1 MVCGDGHS
9 RDIFPGAARGAVSRM
24 PAISL
29 GLAKPG
35 AYPAAMTDRDEAAF
49 LEFMTTE
56 RSASPRTITNYRDAL
71 AAYRTWRGE
80 GFKGWREADEDE
92 FRDYLFALMKQGL
105 KRSTIRLRFAALRSF
120 FKFLVLR
127 GGLGR
132 SPVAAVQLPKPE
144 RPLPVTLTIAQ
155 IDELLGLPLK
165 LPVDPKS
172 PPWLPLRD
180 AAILELF
187 YSCGLRISE
196 LLSLDVRDMD
206 FIGDTLR
213 VTGKGAKQRIVPIGG
228 PAVSA
233 IQRYRQEAAVT
244 SGPLFLSKRRTR
256 ITQQAV
262 DLLLR
267 KYLKHSAI
275 PFSISPH
282 KLRHSFATHLLDA
295 GADLR
300 SVQALLGHASL
311 STTQIYTH
319 VTRERLKKA
328 YDDAHPRA

>member
-1 MVCGDGHS
+1 
-9 RDIFPGAARGAVSRM
+9 
-24 PAISL
+24 
-29 GLAKPG
+29 
-35 AYPAAMTDRDEAAF
+35 MTDPDETAF
-49 LEFMTTE
+49 FDFMATE
-56 RSASPRTITNYRDAL
+56 RSASPRTLANYREAL
-71 AAYRTWRGE
+71 AAYRQWRGE
-80 GFKGWREADEDE
+80 KFAGWRMAVADD
-92 FRDYLFALMKQGL
+92 FRDYLFTLLKRGL
-105 KRSTIRLRFAALRSF
+105 KRATIRLRFAALRSF
-120 FKFLVLR
+120 YKFLVLR
-127 GGLGR
+127 RGLGR
-132 SPVAAVQLPKPE
+132 SPVADVQLPKPE
-144 RPLPVTLTIAQ
+144 RGLPVVLTVAQ
-155 IDELLGLPLK
+155 IDGLLGLPLR
-165 LPVDPKS
+165 LAADPKS
-172 PPWLPLRD
+172 PPWLPWRD

-196 LLSLDVRDMD
+196 LLALDVRDVD
-206 FIGDTLR
+206 FLGDTVQVL
-213 VTGKGAKQRIVPIGG
+213 GKGGKERIVPVGG

-262 DLLLR
+262 DQLLK
-267 KYLKHSAI
+267 KYLRHSDI
-275 PFSISPH
+275 PFAISPH

-319 VTRERLKKA
+319 VTKERLRQA

>member
-1 MVCGDGHS
+1 
-9 RDIFPGAARGAVSRM
+9 
-24 PAISL
+24 
-29 GLAKPG
+29 
-35 AYPAAMTDRDEAAF
+35 MTDTDETAF
-49 LEFMTTE
+49 LEFMATE
-56 RSASPRTITNYRDAL
+56 KSASPRTLVNYREAL

-80 GFKGWREADEDE
+80 RFTTWRGAEADD

-120 FKFLVLR
+120 YKFLVLR
-127 GGLGR
+127 HGLGR
-132 SPVAAVQLPKPE
+132 SPVAEVQLPKPE
-144 RPLPVTLTIAQ
+144 RGLPVVLSISQ
-155 IDELLGLPLK
+155 IDELLGMPLK
-165 LPVDPKS
+165 LPVDRKA

-196 LLSLDVRDMD
+196 LLALDVRDLD
-206 FIGDTLR
+206 FIGDTVR
-213 VTGKGAKQRIVPIGG
+213 VMGKGSKERIVPIGG
-228 PAVSA
+228 PAVNA
-233 IQRYRQEAAVT
+233 IQRYRQEAAIT
-244 SGPLFLSKRRTR
+244 QGALFLSKRRTR

-267 KYLKHSAI
+267 KYLKHSGI

-282 KLRHSFATHLLDA
+282 KLRHSFATHMLDA

-300 SVQALLGHASL
+300 SVQSLLGHASL

-319 VTRERLKKA
+319 VTRERLKQA